1 MVRSVAGPGARWR
14 GGSGSVFTSLRV
26 SGYRGLKSL
35 EVERLGR
42 VNLVAGRNNSGKTSL
57 LEAVFLLAHGGSPE
71 VALNANVVRGG
82 VSVRAGTIDDVRALW
97 QPLFSD
103 LDVSRP
109 VSISASHTTH
119 GSLHLEIEHRY
130 SARLGRAS
138 TSRDTNRGVSR
149 SSDLRFALRVSS
161 REGHLS
167 RSVQSRA
174 SFGEDGGEAKVEGEP
189 LVVPGVLL
197 KSCADSPDDDV
208 KRLGLL
214 RVRKQAQL
222 VVGALQIIEPRLQAV
237 DGFPGPGG
245 YTLWGDIGLPE
256 QIPLAVLGDG
266 VNRLAR
272 LVLAMAHER
281 GLIVLV
287 DEIENG
293 FHHSIL
299 KNVWKA
305 IYTTAERFD
314 TQVIATTHSY
324 ECIRAAH
331 DASPGHDLA
340 LHRLDADDDGVRCA
354 TYDSESIEGAMHHG
368 FEVR

>member
-1 MVRSVAGPGARWR
+1 M
-14 GGSGSVFTSLRV
+14 FTSLKV
-26 SGYRGLKSL
+26 SGYRGLKSV
-35 EVERLGR
+35 EIERLGR

-57 LEAVFLLAHGGSPE
+57 LEAVFLLAHGGRPD

-82 VSVRAGTIDDVRALW
+82 GSVRAGTFDDVRALW

-109 VSISASHTTH
+109 VSISGSHAKH
-119 GSLHLEIEHRY
+119 GSLRLEIEHRY
-130 SARLGRAS
+130 SGRLGSAS
-138 TSRDTNRGVSR
+138 TSRDTHRGVAG
-149 SSDLRFALRVSS
+149 SSELRFSLHVSP
-161 REGHLS
+161 REGQLA
-167 RSVQSRA
+167 RSVQGRA
-174 SFGEDGGEAKVEGEP
+174 SFGEDGAEAKVKGEP

-197 KSCADSPDDDV
+197 KSCADTPQDDI

-214 RVRKQAQL
+214 RVKKQAQL
-222 VVGALQIIEPRLQAV
+222 VVEALQIIEPKLQAL

-266 VNRLAR
+266 MNRLAR

-281 GLIVLV
+281 GLVVLV

-293 FHHSIL
+293 FHHSVL
-299 KNVWKA
+299 ESVWRV
-305 IYTTAERFD
+305 IYATAEQFD

-324 ECIRAAH
+324 EAIAAAYR
-331 DASPGHDLA
+331 ASPGHDLV
-340 LHRLDADDDGVRCA
+340 LHRLDADDDGVKCV
-354 TYDSESIEGAMHHG
+354 TYDSESIEGAIEHG
-368 FEVR
+368 LEVR

>member
-1 MVRSVAGPGARWR
+1 M
-14 GGSGSVFTSLRV
+14 FTSLRV

-57 LEAVFLLAHGGSPE
+57 LEAVFLLAHGGRPE

-109 VSISASHTTH
+109 VSISASHATH

-197 KSCADSPDDDV
+197 KSCADSPEDDV

-272 LVLAMAHER
+272 LVLAMTHER

-340 LHRLDADDDGVRCA
+340 LHRLDTDDDGVRCV
-354 TYDSESIEGAMHHG
+354 TYDAESIEGAVHHG

>member
-1 MVRSVAGPGARWR
+1 MRSAAGLGARWR

-57 LEAVFLLAHGGSPE
+57 LEAVFLLAHGGSSQ
-71 VALNANVVRGG
+71 AAINRNVLRGTLAVG
-82 VSVRAGTIDDVRALW
+82 PGTVDDVWALW
-97 QPLFSD
+97 GPLFSD
-103 LDVSRP
+103 LDLSQP
-109 VSISASHTTH
+109 VSISGGHATY
-119 GSLHLEIEHRY
+119 GSLRLEIEHRH
-130 SARLGRAS
+130 SGKVGRAS
-138 TSRDTNRGVSR
+138 ASRDTRLGVQGSPE
-149 SSDLRFALRVSS
+149 LHFALTVPPHKGRLARTV
-161 REGHLS
+161 
-167 RSVQSRA
+167 RSHA
-174 SFGEDGGEAKVEGEP
+174 SFGEDGADIDVKGDP
-189 LVVPGVLL
+189 LVAPCVIL
-197 KSCADSPDDDV
+197 KSCVDNPQDDAR
-208 KRLGLL
+208 RLGLL
-214 RVRKQAQL
+214 RVRKQAGL
-222 VVGALQIIEPRLQAV
+222 VVEALQIVEPRLQAL

-245 YTLWGDIGLPE
+245 HALWGDIGLPE
-256 QIPLAVLGDG
+256 QIPLAAMGDG
-266 VNRLAR
+266 MNRLAR
-272 LVLAMAHER
+272 LVLAMAHDR
-281 GLIVLV
+281 GLVVLV

>member
-1 MVRSVAGPGARWR
+1 M
-14 GGSGSVFTSLRV
+14 FTSLRV
-26 SGYRGLKSL
+26 SGYRGLKTL

-57 LEAVFLLAHGGSPE
+57 LEAVFLLAHGGSSK
-71 VALNANVVRGG
+71 VALNANIVR
-82 VSVRAGTIDDVRALW
+82 VRAGKIVDVRALW
-97 QPLFSD
+97 QPLFSN

-109 VSISASHTTH
+109 VSISASHATH

-130 SARLGRAS
+130 SARLGRVS
-138 TSRDTNRGVSR
+138 TSRDTNRGVGG
-149 SSDLRFALRVSS
+149 SSELNFALSVSP
-161 REGHLS
+161 REGQLP
-167 RSVQSRA
+167 RSVQSRI
-174 SFGEDGGEAKVEGEP
+174 SFGEDDWEVKVEGEP
-189 LVVPGVLL
+189 LVAPGVLL
-197 KSCADSPDDDV
+197 KSGADSPEDDI
-208 KRLGLL
+208 KRLGVL

-222 VVGALQIIEPRLQAV
+222 VVEALQVIEPRLQAV

-272 LVLAMAHER
+272 LVLAMASER

-324 ECIRAAH
+324 ECISAAH

-340 LHRLDADDDGVRCA
+340 LHRLDADDDGVRCV
-354 TYDSESIEGAMHHG
+354 TYDSESIEGSMHHG